1 MAEEGNKETKIK
13 DFIQELMLSEEVDPV
28 TMAEGGTAVK
38 DEDYD
43 IESSTD
49 LRNLVAKKLGTYE
62 ESEVARQDAKR
73 FTESEQLGL
82 KGGDTLRHIL
92 GAGYLKYIE
101 KDQFQPLLE
110 ATEVMDQLI
119 AKGERFL
126 DPDADDPY
134 RASYYNQLLEEA
146 DRDIIN
152 YKVGAALAEQYDTKE
167 EFTKA
172 AVEMVKAL
180 NRGETP
186 TVKDETSSLFG
197 TSDQTLSPVLST
209 GVVYKPSE
217 LKQRGIVYDSASD
230 SLIPAEPPK
239 PKPRP
244 EKAAG
249 GSVEKEVDFVK
260 DDDEEPAAPPPGATP
275 EEVADDIPAYLS
287 TGEYV
292 LPANVVRYYGLAQIV
307 QFHKD
312 ALAQLQQMEDLD
324 LIENVDENGLVEQD
338 DEETK
343 YLEPDKE
350 VKATLIVAKRH
361 PSGMMA
367 PMFDEGGDVG
377 AFGGPDSPA
386 EAAGASSAERGDVGA
401 FGGADSPAEAA
412 GPSDKD
418 DEDEGDGSR
427 GTSRSGATP
436 FDTSAEPPREK
447 GFVEKAGETLQEIG
461 GKIPGP
467 GGLMADIAG
476 RALVEAATFD
486 ITPGKDGGAGVP
498 GGETS
503 LEDMIGIDV
512 DEPTMQELGEDYRGE
527 DDDAK
532 VKIIKDVVEEAIV
545 KADPVF
551 ENKVFVPGY
560 GFRDVKTAARGGL
573 MVYE

>member
-217 LKQRGIVYDSASD
+217 LKQRGVLYDSASD

-260 DDDEEPAAPPPGATP
+260 DDDEEPADPPPGATP

-350 VKATLIVAKRH
+350 VKATLVVAKRH

-367 PMFDEGGDVG
+367 PMFNGGGEVGSEEDPDATDEMDPDNTGFAGPSMGDQGFGSGLDEGG
-377 AFGGPDSPA
+377 
-386 EAAGASSAERGDVGA
+386 
-401 FGGADSPAEAA
+401 
-412 GPSDKD
+412 
-418 DEDEGDGSR
+418 EDEEEDLTPAQLAMGEGR
-427 GTSRSGATP
+427 ATP
-436 FDTSAEPPREK
+436 FDTSYEPPREK
-447 GFVEKAGETLQEIG
+447 SFVEKTGNALQDARDF
-461 GKIPGP
+461 PGAI
-467 GGLMADIAG
+467 GLMSGILGD
-476 RALVEAATFD
+476 ALVEAATFD

-512 DEPTMQELGEDYRGE
+512 DEPTMQELGEDDRGE
-527 DDDAK
+527 ADDPK
-532 VKIIKDVVEEAIV
+532 VKIIKDVVQEAIV